1 MSSIIARYV
10 ETRHQEILKLAQET
24 LTDGERSRLNTA
36 LSIAHGFDFI
46 DSVLEERGFSR
57 GTRLSKDTYLLM
69 RGNEQI
75 GNAILSG
82 DYQRMKVLSVL
93 PKQVETKPSPSST
106 KPKRHYVPA
115 DAYTSPAA
123 LYERWER
130 Q

>member
-1 MSSIIARYV
+1 MSS
-10 ETRHQEILKLAQET
+10 RHQEILKLAQET

-36 LSIAHGFDFI
+36 LTIAHGFDFI

-82 DYQRMKVLSVL
+82 DYQRMKVL
-93 PKQVETKPSPSST
+93 PKQVEVETKPSPSS

-130 Q
+130 EQEDKD